1 MKAKEKAKELIKNF
15 GKVDIFI
22 QQEPTNIDCRIED
35 TDWKGTAEVCAILLV
50 DEILKILNDY
60 WNQDC
65 KINNTKIAYYE
76 EVKQE
81 IEKL

>member
-1 MKAKEKAKELIKNF
+1 MTPKEKAEELIKNF

-22 QQEPTNIDCRIED
+22 QQEPTDIDCKIED

-50 DEILKILNDY
+50 DEILKVISEYTIEPIIFDIEY
-60 WNQDC
+60 WQ
-65 KINNTKIAYYE
+65 